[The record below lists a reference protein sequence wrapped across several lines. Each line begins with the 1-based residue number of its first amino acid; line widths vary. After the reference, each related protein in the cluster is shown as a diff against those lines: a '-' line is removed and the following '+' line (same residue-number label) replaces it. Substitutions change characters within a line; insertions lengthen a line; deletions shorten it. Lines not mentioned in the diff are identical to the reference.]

1 MTRARD
7 LADSA
12 DKDIAGTL
20 TLDGL
25 TVDGDVAIASDL
37 PSITLTDN
45 NNSSSR
51 ADIEYN
57 FGYLSID
64 ADANSVDAAE
74 AIDLKIGGTTHFRLA
89 TGGDISFY
97 EDTGT
102 TAKLFWDAS
111 AERLGLGTV
120 SPQSQIAVSN
130 AATTDVMEFDTAPG
144 FSRFMSIDRT
154 TGDEKYLQ
162 IRAKSIGF
170 ALDSGADNVTIDS
183 SGNVGIGTSSP
194 TVTLDVAGTGRFLKT
209 DNNSNIILETTD
221 ADANAAPVL
230 DMYRNSASPA
240 DGDQLGKIEFSG
252 ENSNGDKTIY
262 GFLRA
267 QIRSTTAGAESPK
280 ISLHALKD
288 GSEINFFEYDGA
300 NAEVVVNEGAQDIA
314 FRVETPG
321 LTHALCTTSAGID
334 GVRIG
339 TATSISDCRLAIHN
353 SGTGPNTEMYRAST
367 STSGDVLSIRSN
379 VGGSQTLV
387 AGFEANG
394 DIMSATQNV
403 QAPSDI
409 KLKQDIVDCTSQ
421 WDDIKA
427 LQLKNYR
434 MKSHVVEM
442 GDDAPTHLGVIA
454 QEVEAAGMTGL
465 VDDKPDIDGDFDG
478 PSTKVVK
485 YTMIYLK
492 AVKALQE
499 AMAKIEVLE
508 TKVAA
513 LEAE

>member
-1 MTRARD
+1 M
-7 LADSA
+7 AD
-12 DKDIAGTL
+12 T
-20 TLDGL
+20 T
-25 TVDGDVAIASDL
+25 T
-37 PSITLTDN
+37 T
-45 NNSSSR
+45 
-51 ADIEYN
+51 N
-57 FGYLSID
+57 FGLVKPEVGASEDTWGTKINTDLDSID
-64 ADANSVDAAE
+64 TLLGDGAPLH
-74 AIDLKIGGTTHFRLA
+74 IDTT
-89 TGGDISFY
+89 
-97 EDTGT
+97 
-102 TAKLFWDAS
+102 
-111 AERLGLGTV
+111 
-120 SPQSQIAVSN
+120 N
-130 AATTDVMEFDTAPG
+130 
-144 FSRFMSIDRT
+144 DR
-154 TGDEKYLQ
+154 
-162 IRAKSIGF
+162 
-170 ALDSGADNVTIDS
+170 
-183 SGNVGIGTSSP
+183 VGINNASP
-194 TVTLDVAGTGRFLKT
+194 TVTLDVAGAGRFLKT
-209 DNNSNIILETTD
+209 NNDSNIVLETTD

-230 DMYRNSASPA
+230 DMYRNSATPA

-262 GFLRA
+262 GFIRA

-280 ISLHALKD
+280 ISLHGTKD
-288 GSEINFFEYDGA
+288 GVDLNFLEYDGA
-300 NAEVVVNEGAQDIA
+300 NDEVVVNEGQNDIA
-314 FRVETPG
+314 FRVETPN

-339 TATSISDCRLAIHN
+339 TETSVSDVRLAVHN
-353 SGTGPNTEMYRAST
+353 GATGPNTELYRATT
-367 STSGDVLSIRSN
+367 SASGDVLSIRSD
-379 VGGSQTLV
+379 VGGSQTLIG
-387 AGFEANG
+387 GFEANG
-394 DIMSATQNV
+394 DVMSATQVV

-409 KLKQDIVDCTSQ
+409 KLKQDIADATSQ

-427 LQLKNYR
+427 LQLRNYR

-465 VDDKPDIDGDFDG
+465 VEDKPDIDGDFEG